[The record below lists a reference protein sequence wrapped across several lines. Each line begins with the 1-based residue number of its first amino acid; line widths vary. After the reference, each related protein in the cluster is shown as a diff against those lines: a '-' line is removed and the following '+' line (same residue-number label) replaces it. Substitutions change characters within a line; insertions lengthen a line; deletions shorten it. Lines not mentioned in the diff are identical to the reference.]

1 MATIGEISQGSQYQ
15 GNPALGGAIGVG
27 VAIDPSPLQRL
38 ATFTYYRDRDLW
50 EKKQKEDALAAEK
63 IAMMTAFDINSPLK
77 PYAEDLKKGL
87 DEYQT
92 YVRDNP
98 DSLTYSRSP
107 EKFQKREEILG
118 RLVNKRKRATVNDV
132 LYNRDKS
139 AAELEPNAAKRQAK
153 LELLDINANDLFVN
167 GVDDAYNKQYRSA
180 AEIKPDDYNI
190 GKIPT
195 TDIFTITRNAND
207 TEIKGKTYGDMDRLD
222 ALIEGEYLG
231 LAKESVANTPEF
243 QQMNESE
250 KKRALAEE
258 KIRTG
263 SLRGLDNTATVVN
276 SLVKQFTDKLGENIN
291 VDQIPESELSKAGSV
306 GGYIRL
312 AKKFNQQVRE
322 INSDTGRA
330 FAEINVVDGASPT
343 ELMKLEWFGANGETL
358 SKEIK
363 PTVQQ
368 TDNDLQ
374 KQRLN
379 AEWMRIGLAKS
390 QLDKVNQEDLFG
402 ADAVLRQVANSINK
416 GESEAVTT
424 IKIPGLE
431 WSTDIKGP
439 KKDVFLITDLTTLK
453 NFARIDK
460 DGTQYNAPNAV
471 EYNKKL
477 GQLNIIYFKQG
488 SDGSIQTD
496 DNDKPVVDATKT
508 QKIDEREWL
517 FTKVKEAFPNKDA
530 GGINSII
537 SQALLK
543 NKNSLYN
550 IAQLY
555 KDPSATSQAPDVMI
569 NKGGSTGSKTKYTLG
584 GKTYSPADVE
594 AAAKASNMSVSDYIK
609 KAGLQ

>member
-1 MATIGEISQGSQYQ
+1 MATLGEIAQGSQYT
-15 GNPALGGAIGVG
+15 GNQNLGGSIGLG
-27 VAIDPSPLQRL
+27 ITIDPSPLQRL

-77 PYAEDLKKGL
+77 PYADDLKKGL

-139 AAELEPNAAKRQAK
+139 VAELEPNAAKRQAK

-167 GVDDAYNKQYRSA
+167 GVEDAYNKQYRSA

-231 LAKESVANTPEF
+231 IAKESVANTPEF
-243 QQMNESE
+243 QQMSESE

-263 SLRGLDNTATVVN
+263 ALKGLDNTANAVN

-291 VDQIPESELSKAGSV
+291 VDQIPESELSKVGSV

-322 INSDTGRA
+322 INADTGRT
-330 FAEINVVDGASPT
+330 FSEIDVIDGASPT

-379 AEWMRIGLAKS
+379 AEWARIGLA
-390 QLDKVNQEDLFG
+390 QQTLDKSNREDLMG
-402 ADAVLRQVANSINK
+402 ADSILRQVANSINK
-416 GESEAVTT
+416 GESEATT
-424 IKIPGLE
+424 HIEIPGLK
-431 WSTDIKGP
+431 WMGADVKGIP
-439 KKDVFLITDLTTLK
+439 KDVFFITDLTTLK
-453 NFARIDK
+453 SFGKIDK
-460 DGTQYNAPNAV
+460 DGNQYNVPDGV

-477 GQLNIIYFKQG
+477 GQLNVVYYEQDEAGKTKLDE
-488 SDGSIQTD
+488 DGRPIV
-496 DNDKPVVDATKT
+496 DKTKT
-508 QKIDEREWL
+508 KSVDEREWL
-517 FTKVKEAFPNKDA
+517 SLKVKELFPNKDA
-530 GGINSII
+530 GGISSII
-537 SQALLK
+537 SEALTK
-543 NKNSLYN
+543 NGNSVYN
-550 IAQLY
+550 IAKMY
-555 KDPSATSQAPDVMI
+555 KDPTATNQAQDRTI
-569 NKGGSTGSKTKYTLG
+569 ITGTQKGSKGKVSLSTNAGDWKKEGDNWRYKDGTLYDSKG
-584 GKTYSPADVE
+584 NV
-594 AAAKASNMSVSDYIK
+594 IK
-609 KAGLQ
+609 